1 MVSFECHIIVKDDN
15 DVGGARFKNNVDDDD
30 QVGLVVR
37 GGSNLAEAFYRNDQ
51 SSQLPL
57 LTSSPPFP
65 PAPTSTPPPNCNPA
79 QQGSIQ
85 SQSTVFSVVSF

>member
-1 MVSFECHIIVKDDN
+1 MVSFECQIIVKDDN
-15 DVGGARFKNNVDDDD
+15 NVVGARFKNDVDDDD

-57 LTSSPPFP
+57 LTSSPPFLSC
-65 PAPTSTPPPNCNPA
+65 AC
-79 QQGSIQ
+79 
-85 SQSTVFSVVSF
+85 FSFSSFSSCPSL

>member
-1 MVSFECHIIVKDDN
+1 MVSFECQIIVKDDN
-15 DVGGARFKNNVDDDD
+15 NVDGTRFKNDVDDDD
-30 QVGLVVR
+30 QVCLVR

-57 LTSSPPFP
+57 LTSSPPSP
-65 PAPTSTPPPNCNPA
+65 PASTSTPPPNCNPA

>member
-15 DVGGARFKNNVDDDD
+15 DVGGARFKNHVDDDDD
-30 QVGLVVR
+30 QVGLVR

-57 LTSSPPFP
+57 LTSSPLSSPAPASPSP
-65 PAPTSTPPPNCNPA
+65 PAPPSNA
-79 QQGSIQ
+79 
-85 SQSTVFSVVSF
+85 

>member
-57 LTSSPPFP
+57 LTSSPPFLSC
-65 PAPTSTPPPNCNPA
+65 AC
-79 QQGSIQ
+79 
-85 SQSTVFSVVSF
+85 FSFSSFSSCSSL